1 MTTDTTDTTATA
13 LGMRSESRARSGD
26 HDGVARETERGRAIA
41 ANAAKII
48 DTTRRAWREA
58 ASDAPK
64 QAQSHPP
71 RASQPKKRVIP
82 RRSRWPSLV
91 AALNYWSPKPL

>member
-1 MTTDTTDTTATA
+1 MTIESTATA
-13 LGMRSESRARSGD
+13 HGVGNEAHARPAASD
-26 HDGVARETERGRAIA
+26 TRDAEAGRAIA

-48 DTTRRAWREA
+48 DTTRRAWSEA
-58 ASDAPK
+58 ASVAPK
-64 QAQSHPP
+64 EAQRRPP
-71 RASQPKKRVIP
+71 RASQPKKRVVP